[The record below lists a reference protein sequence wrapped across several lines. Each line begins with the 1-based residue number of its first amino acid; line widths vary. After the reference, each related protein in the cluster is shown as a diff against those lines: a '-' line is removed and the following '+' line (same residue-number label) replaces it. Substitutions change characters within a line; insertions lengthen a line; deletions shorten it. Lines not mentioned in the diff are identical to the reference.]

1 MHREIEPAGRGCYH
15 KKLASAPGNCIL
27 LSVIY
32 FDHNATAP
40 VMREARDA
48 WLDATETVTGNPSSP
63 HRIGERAN
71 AALREAREKLAV
83 ILGCHANDITWTSGA
98 TEANN
103 TVMHHFART
112 LDAKGEVWISA
123 IEHPCVHES
132 AKHYFGKRA
141 KLIPVTHDGV
151 IDLDWL
157 TAELADMRPGLVGV
171 MAANNETGVLQPW
184 RETLAICR
192 QYKVPFFSDAVQ
204 WLGKM
209 PAKGLGECDYLSG
222 AAHKFGG
229 PRGVGFLKVPHKS
242 HVTPLLLG
250 GKQEQGRRAGTEN
263 VPIILSMLAALE
275 IREKQLTRSE
285 HILRGVWREN
295 FEKQLLHKLPGS
307 IVIGAAAPRLWNT
320 VSALMP
326 EGVQLRWLT
335 KLDKAG
341 FAVSTGSACTTG
353 KEEPSHVLAAM
364 GFKPVEAHRVLRF
377 SSGWETTEADWDA
390 LANALAK
397 VHAEVHH
404 AKA

>member
-1 MHREIEPAGRGCYH
+1 M
-15 KKLASAPGNCIL
+15 
-27 LSVIY
+27 IY

-40 VMREARDA
+40 VMREAREA
-48 WLDATETVTGNPSSP
+48 WLEATEKITGNPSSP
-63 HRIGERAN
+63 HQIGGRAGT
-71 AALREAREKLAV
+71 ALREARERLAHF
-83 ILGCHANDITWTSGA
+83 LGCHPADIIWTSGA

-103 TVMHHFART
+103 MVMHHFART
-112 LDAKGEVWISA
+112 LDPAKREEVWISA

-141 KLIPVTHDGV
+141 RLIPVTHDGV

-171 MAANNETGVLQPW
+171 MAANNETGVIQPW
-184 RETLAICR
+184 REALAICR

-204 WLGKM
+204 WLGKL

-242 HVTPLLLG
+242 QVTPLLLG

-275 IREKQLTRSE
+275 TREKQISRSE
-285 HILRGVWREN
+285 HLLRNVWREN
-295 FEKQLLHKLPGS
+295 FERQLLKNLSGAV
-307 IVIGAAAPRLWNT
+307 IVGANVPRLWNT

-326 EGVQLRWLT
+326 EGVQLRWLS

-364 GFKPVEAHRVLRF
+364 NFKFAEAHRVLRF
-377 SSGWETTEADWDA
+377 SSGWETTEANWDA
-390 LANALAK
+390 LADALAK

-404 AKA
+404 DKAQAVA

>member
-1 MHREIEPAGRGCYH
+1 M
-15 KKLASAPGNCIL
+15 
-27 LSVIY
+27 IY

-40 VMREARDA
+40 VVREAREA
-48 WLDATETVTGNPSSP
+48 WLDATEKITGNPSSP
-63 HRIGERAN
+63 HQIGGHADV
-71 AALREAREKLAV
+71 ALKGAREKLASF
-83 ILGCHANDITWTSGA
+83 LGCHPSDIIWTSGA
-98 TEANN
+98 TVANN

-112 LDAKGEVWISA
+112 LEAKDEVWISA

-141 KLIPVTHDGV
+141 RLIPVTHDGV

-157 TAELADMRPGLVGV
+157 TTELADTRPGLVGI
-171 MAANNETGVLQPW
+171 MAANNETGVIQPW
-184 RETLAICR
+184 REALAICR
-192 QYKVPFFSDAVQ
+192 QYEVPFFSDIVQ

-209 PAKGLGECDYLSG
+209 PAKGLGDCDYLSG

-229 PRGVGFLKVPHKS
+229 PRGVGFLKVPRKS

-275 IREKQLTRSE
+275 VREKQLTRSE

-295 FEKQLLHKLPGS
+295 FERQLLLKLPGTV
-307 IVIGAAAPRLWNT
+307 IVGANAPRLWNT

-326 EGVQLRWLT
+326 DGSQLRWLT

-341 FAVSTGSACTTG
+341 YAVSTGSACTTG

-364 GFKPVEAHRVLRF
+364 NFKSAEAHRVLRF
-377 SSGWETTEADWDA
+377 SSGWETSEPHWDA
-390 LANALAK
+390 LADALVKA
-397 VHAEVHH
+397 HTEMQH